1 MSTLSNGP
9 ILPKTFAG
17 YLHPLRSRYT
27 EGSDQQRGLSASEH
41 KKLKTD
47 IALSKVLSPEQKKEA
62 NTIAQTARDMTV
74 VAQKDGKITDTE
86 LKDMLNLAGHTVGK
100 TQQGSAAA
108 QVSFAGDDIAPDKL
122 KTEFFKVAAATS
134 YAPLNTKMEGGVK
147 DSVGK
152 PLKGHT
158 LDQYVKAMKSGNAK
172 ANAYVAVAM
181 DSALYKGSGAP
192 MKYGDVFRIPEMEA
206 IQGVSPI
213 YFALVDNGGAF
224 KDTGGSKIDICSDKA
239 YTPNVNQSV
248 TLHKVLHPEGRQ
260 LNVSDLGK

>member
-1 MSTLSNGP
+1 MSGFSNGP

-27 EGSDQQRGLSASEH
+27 QGSDQQRGISAAEH
-41 KKLKTD
+41 KRLRTD

-62 NTIAQTARDMTV
+62 NALAQKARDMTV
-74 VAQKDGKITDTE
+74 LAQKDGKVTDAE
-86 LKDMLNLAGHTVGK
+86 LQDMLNLAGHTLSK

-108 QVSFAGDDIAPDKL
+108 HVSFADDEIAPDAL
-122 KTEFFKVAAATS
+122 KTEVFKVAAATS
-134 YAPLNTKMEGGVK
+134 YAPLNNKMEGGVK
-147 DSVGK
+147 DSMGK

-158 LDQYVKAMKSGNAK
+158 LDQYVAAMKSGNAK

-181 DSALYKGSGAP
+181 DAALYKGSGAP

-224 KDTGGSKIDICSDKA
+224 KGTAGSKVDICSDKA
-239 YTPNVNQSV
+239 YTPDVNQSV

-260 LNVSDLGK
+260 LNIKDLGD